1 MALKKPK
8 DIPKIPKAREKS
20 IDKLKDITPMKKESE
35 IEFNC
40 RIYFQR
46 DSIKGTQ
53 KYRLT
58 IETIKLFTFLNYEIT
73 TKANKNKKNID
84 ISIIGLK
91 AKNDYVSK
99 VQPAFAD
106 VDFDE
111 LYGEYII
118 NIIKQD
124 GSINSA
130 LVDFNI
136 YKKEIKVI
144 KTFLPEK
151 KNNRLFCTFEVDN
164 SLYSFSNEFIK

>member
-8 DIPKIPKAREKS
+8 NIPQIPKAREKS
-20 IDKLKDITPMKKESE
+20 IDKLKDITPKKKESE

-40 RIYFQR
+40 RIYFHR

-53 KYRLT
+53 KYRFT

-84 ISIIGLK
+84 ISVIGLK

-99 VQPAFAD
+99 VQPAYAD
-106 VDFDE
+106 IDFE
-111 LYGEYII
+111 NLFGEYTV
-118 NIIKQD
+118 NLIKQD

-136 YKKEIKVI
+136 YKKEIKII

-151 KNNRLFCTFEVDN
+151 KNNRLFCTFEVDDGLH
-164 SLYSFSNEFIK
+164 SYSNEFMK

>member
-8 DIPKIPKAREKS
+8 NIPKIPKAREKS
-20 IDKLKDITPMKKESE
+20 IDKLKDITPMKKEAE
-35 IEFNC
+35 NEFVC
-40 RIYFQR
+40 RIYFHK

-53 KYRLT
+53 KYRFTL
-58 IETIKLFTFLNYEIT
+58 ETVKLFSFLNYEIT
-73 TKANKNKKNID
+73 TKSNKTKKNID

-99 VQPAFAD
+99 VQPAFTD
-106 VDFDE
+106 VDFEE
-111 LYGEYII
+111 LYGEHTI

-136 YKKEIKVI
+136 YKKEIKLL
-144 KTFLPEK
+144 KTYLPEK
-151 KNNRLFCTFEVDN
+151 KNNRLFCSFEIDDGLN
-164 SLYSFSNEFIK
+164 SYSNEFIK